1 MPTINQL
8 VRKGRAKAEKKQGT
22 PALKG
27 GPQKRGV
34 CTRGGG
40 GGVYVY
46 AQKTELCIKKSCKGP
61 VDNRHGSRRLYS
73 RHGA

>member
-27 GPQKRGV
+27 RAPE
-34 CTRGGG
+34 TRRLHQ
-40 GGVYVY
+40 GVYIY

-61 VDNRHGSRRLYS
+61 VDNRHGSRRLYT